1 MPLLIINT
9 KYMYGC
15 KIIRRVKR
23 RKLD

>member
-1 MPLLIINT
+1 MPLLLINT